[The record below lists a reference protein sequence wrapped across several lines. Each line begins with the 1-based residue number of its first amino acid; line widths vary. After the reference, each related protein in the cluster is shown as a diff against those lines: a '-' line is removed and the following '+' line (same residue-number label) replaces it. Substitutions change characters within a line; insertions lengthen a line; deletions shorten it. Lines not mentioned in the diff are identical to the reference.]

1 MANTLRGVE
10 VKTAV
15 LDEAMVMGLRS
26 ARLAGAT
33 YSLLSS
39 RFGISRTQAFR
50 IVRRECWAHLS
61 GESIEGDVARDELV
75 RRVGDDS
82 GHLRREQA

>member
-1 MANTLRGVE
+1 MANTLKGVE
-10 VKTAV
+10 IKTAV

-50 IVRRECWAHLS
+50 IVHGECWAHLS
-61 GESIEGDVARDELV
+61 GEAIEGEVPRDELV
-75 RRVGDDS
+75 RRVGDD
-82 GHLRREQA
+82 GRDLRREQA